1 MNNPNGNKY
10 SQYTDFIFKKT
21 VQKYANGVLRFLDIP
36 YEIENII
43 LSEIA
48 DTGPKIHRLDFA
60 GIVKKGSEEICL
72 ILECQKKL
80 PTEDDITR
88 FFQYVSSLRI
98 LKNRKVELYI
108 LCIEKTPYEKR
119 EYVLNDGCTYHMHV
133 ISLKKFKAMEIF
145 KRIENKIENNEEI
158 ADEDIARLQ
167 LIAYT
172 DYRESTYE
180 ILKKAYEIVEKLNID
195 INEIEAISYVLDV
208 LSTNMLDDDGKSR
221 LMEEKK
227 MRINPRE
234 EYFLNKGKEE
244 GKEEG
249 KIETAINM
257 LNDGMPLKKV
267 LKLTGLTEKQIQN
280 AID

>member
-1 MNNPNGNKY
+1 MNNPNRNKY

-21 VQKYANGVLRFLDIP
+21 VQKYANGVLKFLDIP

-48 DTGPKIHRLDFA
+48 DAGPKIHRLDFA

-88 FFQYVSSLRI
+88 FFQYVSSLRV

-108 LCIEKTPYEKR
+108 LCITKAAYEKK
-119 EYVLNDGCTYHMHV
+119 EYVLNDGCTYVMHV

-158 ADEDIARLQ
+158 ADEDIACLQ

-172 DYRESTYE
+172 DYTESTYD

-195 INEIEAISYVLDV
+195 INEKEAISYILNI
-208 LSTNMLDDDGKSR
+208 LSTNMLDDMEKNR
-221 LMEEKK
+221 LMEENN
-227 MRINPRE
+227 MMINPRD
-234 EYFLNKGKEE
+234 EYFLNKGKLE
-244 GKEEG
+244 
-249 KIETAINM
+249 IAIK
-257 LNDGMPLKKV
+257 LINDGMPIKKV
-267 LKLTGLTEKQIQN
+267 MELTGLTEKQILN
-280 AID
+280 AK